1 MKYLKVMQYLRCL
14 SLNNTSIDALGVGEL
29 ILVQDVM
36 LNGRAN
42 KPERASRA
50 LNKESSSVKDRNLRA

>member
-1 MKYLKVMQYLRCL
+1 MQYLRCL
-14 SLNNTSIDALGVGEL
+14 SLNNTSIDVLGVGEL

-42 KPERASRA
+42 KPERASSA